1 MHRTARLSVVMS
13 MVIIG
18 CGQGAGVST
27 AAYSD
32 RQIFE
37 GVIFG
42 AGPVANLIPE
52 ARDHLRPELYART
65 TEQLNAMGNGRAA
78 TIDAIERSNPR
89 FLAEFARAA
98 RSGDPASVERMVVQ
112 AVNVVSNT
120 LRVSALATSK
130 NLPVGDTS
138 TSKNLPV
145 GDTATSKNLPVGDA
159 LATSKNLPVGDTAT
173 SKNLPVGDTATSKNL
188 PVALRTGLSPE
199 LVHPGLSAFSSRLF
213 TEQLANSVAITF
225 EQPGNGG

>member
-1 MHRTARLSVVMS
+1 MHRTARLSIVMS
-13 MVIIG
+13 LVVIG

-37 GVIFG
+37 GVMFG
-42 AGPVANLIPE
+42 AGPVGNLIPE

-65 TEQLNAMGNGRAA
+65 ADQLNAMEAGRAA
-78 TIDAIERSNPR
+78 TIDAIERANPR
-89 FLAEFARAA
+89 FLAEFASAA

-112 AVNVVSNT
+112 AVQVVSNT
-120 LRVSALATSK
+120 LRDSALATSK
-130 NLPVGDTS
+130 NLPVGDTTS

-145 GDTATSKNLPVGDA
+145 GGTTSTSKNLPVGDA
-159 LATSKNLPVGDTAT
+159 LATSKNLPVGGTT
-173 SKNLPVGDTATSKNL
+173 STSKNL
-188 PVALRTGLSPE
+188 PVALRTGLPPE